1 MIKTSVVITSY
12 NRREEVVRLLQCFLK
27 WITKNPLE
35 IILVD
40 NASTDGTVEYVK
52 KHFPQIYLIIN
63 ERNELAVRA
72 RNQGYKAA
80 TGKYILSI
88 DSDNYFTNDFLS
100 NLIKEMENDSQVGM
114 VGPLMLYR
122 KYPNK
127 IFFAGAD
134 ISLTSSLT
142 HFDYLFS
149 DCRKV
154 QLYKKFTGHIP
165 NCFLFKRKIL
175 SEIGYMDEDYIMSYG
190 ESDFAEKIKKA
201 GYKILFSPQS
211 IIYHDAPLLAEEKPT
226 TCGFRSTMRA
236 YFFGRNRIIF
246 MKKNA
251 GIANFILFSL
261 FINPVIFIFYLF
273 NLMYYQQFNLLKYYF
288 LGYFDGILF
297 VFFNRKHER
306 GFG

>member
-1 MIKTSVVITSY
+1 MITTSVVITSY
-12 NRREEVVRLLQCFLK
+12 NRKDEVVRLLQCFK
-27 WITKNPLE
+27 KQVTKITPEL
-35 IILVD
+35 ILVD
-40 NASTDGTVEYVK
+40 NASTDGTAEYIK
-52 KHFPQIYLIIN
+52 KHFPKIILIVN
-63 ERNELAVRA
+63 KKNELAVKA
-72 RNQGYKAA
+72 RNQGFKAA

-100 NLIKEMENDSQVGM
+100 ILIKEMENDSRVGM
-114 VGPLMLYR
+114 VGPLMLYL

-134 ISLTSSLT
+134 ISLASSLT

-190 ESDFAEKIKKA
+190 ESDFAERIKKS

-211 IIYHDAPLLAEEKPT
+211 TIYHDAPLLAEEKPT
-226 TCGFRSTMRA
+226 ACGFRSPMRA

-251 GIANFILFSL
+251 GTANFILFSL
-261 FINPVIFIFYLF
+261 VINPVFFFFYLF

-288 LGYFDGILF
+288 LGSLDGIMFVLF
-297 VFFNRKHER
+297 NKKYER
-306 GFG
+306 EFE